1 LVAGK
6 YAQSRFIKGDMQ
18 RVLFKLPFG
27 IFGTGGVVPAA
38 AITDQSEELLVDGED
53 LK

>member
-1 LVAGK
+1 
-6 YAQSRFIKGDMQ
+6 ME

-27 IFGTGGVVPAA
+27 IFGTGGVVSAA
-38 AITDQSEELLVDGED
+38 AVTDQSEELLVDGED